1 MNIEEKID
9 ETVLLRYFAGEST
22 AEEIEIVEKWMA
34 ASDEHKRLASQIYYI
49 QSAKRALGALRGVDA
64 QNALKSVRRRML
76 RNRFVRIGNVMQ
88 RIAAVI
94 AIPLIVSTLYLL
106 LKQDEVS
113 SLIELKTSPGMVASA
128 TLPDGTVVT
137 LNSNSKL
144 TYPAQFK
151 GDSRCVALDG
161 EAYFDVAKDAKHQFR
176 VSTPQNAVIK
186 VYGTGF
192 NVEAYSSDDK
202 ISATLVHGSIS
213 MSYENNRDVWKERK
227 IVPGQEIVYEA
238 DSRDI
243 SVVKADID
251 VATSWRDGKLV
262 FHNTSFDDALKML
275 SKRFDVDFEVKNKK
289 YSAVSLTGVISNQHL
304 DRVLEYISMTANMK
318 FRCVE
323 SDDVELE
330 RQRIVIY

>member
-1 MNIEEKID
+1 
-9 ETVLLRYFAGEST
+9 
-22 AEEIEIVEKWMA
+22 
-34 ASDEHKRLASQIYYI
+34 
-49 QSAKRALGALRGVDA
+49 
-64 QNALKSVRRRML
+64 
-76 RNRFVRIGNVMQ
+76 
-88 RIAAVI
+88 
-94 AIPLIVSTLYLL
+94 
-106 LKQDEVS
+106 
-113 SLIELKTSPGMVASA
+113 
-128 TLPDGTVVT
+128 
-137 LNSNSKL
+137 
-144 TYPAQFK
+144 
-151 GDSRCVALDG
+151 
-161 EAYFDVAKDAKHQFR
+161 
-176 VSTPQNAVIK
+176 
-186 VYGTGF
+186 
-192 NVEAYSSDDK
+192 
-202 ISATLVHGSIS
+202 
-213 MSYENNRDVWKERK
+213 
-227 IVPGQEIVYEA
+227 VYEA